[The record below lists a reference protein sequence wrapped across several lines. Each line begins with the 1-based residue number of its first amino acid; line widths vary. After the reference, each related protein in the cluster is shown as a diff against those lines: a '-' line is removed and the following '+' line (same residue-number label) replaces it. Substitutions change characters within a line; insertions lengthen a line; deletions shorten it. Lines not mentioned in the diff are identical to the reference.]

1 MSIDKRDDPPGAFN
15 FAVSLMDS
23 ASSTG
28 QAITTIALNTLTDN
42 IDAGFNECSGL
53 DLSLE
58 VEEYQEGGNNGT
70 VLKFPTRTSWG
81 KLVMKKGIIKSSE
94 LWDWAYGFCEG
105 KVVRKDG
112 LITLLGEKQIAHTV
126 WKFKRGLPVKYS
138 GPALNAQQNA
148 IAFESI
154 EIEHE
159 GLELL
164 TGASGLASAVN
175 SVAEGIGGLIND

>member
-1 MSIDKRDDPPGAFN
+1 MAIDKRQDPPGAFN
-15 FAVSLMDS
+15 FAISLMDS

-28 QAITTIALNTLTDN
+28 AAITTIAINTLTDN

-53 DLSLE
+53 EMTLQ

-70 VLKFPTRTSWG
+70 VLKFPTRMQWG
-81 KLVMKKGIIKSSE
+81 KLVMKKGIVKNTE
-94 LWDWAYGFCEG
+94 LWDWVYGFSEG

-112 LITLLGEKQIAHTV
+112 LITLLGEKGLAHTV

-138 GPALNAQQNA
+138 GPQLNAQHNA
-148 IAFESI
+148 VAFESI

-164 TGASGLASAVN
+164 SGASGLASAV
-175 SVAEGIGGLIND
+175 SGAAEAIGSLF